1 MRVAVVSHNIV
12 KGDGQGRVNVA
23 LVRYLLQ
30 RDVRVTLVANN
41 VDPGLARA
49 VAKVIHIDTGP
60 LSQQIDLLKVWRF
73 MRKADRVLEARENLF
88 DAVVACGVVCSVPHT
103 VNAVHFAHGG
113 WRRSPF
119 HPIKQ
124 GAGLNPAYQWL
135 FSTLND
141 YWERQTLGQ
150 AERIVAVSG
159 MVKDE
164 LVASGLS
171 PDTIDVVVNGV
182 DLESFRPGPA
192 ERASL
197 RLPLAV
203 PLGLFVG
210 DIRSTIKNPDGVLR
224 AMSDVPDLHLA
235 LAGSI
240 QGSPFP
246 ALAESLGIQERVH
259 FLDFRRDI
267 ADLMRAADFFVL
279 PSRRDSCP
287 LVLLE
292 AMASGLPC
300 IVSKNVGTHDLVAPN
315 AGFVLESPEDTAGL
329 ADALRVMRDDVAQRE
344 AMGKAARA
352 TAEQHSWGRM
362 SQQYLEIIRTHA
374 RSSSSTSI
382 T

>member
-1 MRVAVVSHNIV
+1 
-12 KGDGQGRVNVA
+12 
-23 LVRYLLQ
+23 
-30 RDVRVTLVANN
+30 
-41 VDPGLARA
+41 
-49 VAKVIHIDTGP
+49 
-60 LSQQIDLLKVWRF
+60 
-73 MRKADRVLEARENLF
+73 MRKADQVLEARKNSF

-124 GAGLNPAYQWL
+124 GFGLNPAYQWL

-182 DLESFRPGPA
+182 DLESFAPGPA
-192 ERASL
+192 DRATL
-197 RLPLAV
+197 RLPPAV

-224 AMSDVPDLHLA
+224 ALSDVPDLHLA

-240 QGSPFP
+240 KGSPLP

-300 IVSKNVGTHDLVAPN
+300 IVSKNVGTHDLVAPD
-315 AGFVLESPEDTAGL
+315 AGFVLDSPEDTAGL
-329 ADALRVMRDDVAQRE
+329 ADALRVMRDDVARRE
-344 AMGKAARA
+344 AMGTAARA
-352 TAEQHSWGRM
+352 TAEQHSWERM
-362 SQQYLEIIRTHA
+362 SQQYLDIIRTHA
-374 RSSSSTSI
+374 RSSASAST